1 MKQFNLEK
9 YLINPSIRV
18 ITRSS
23 YPVRIICTDAEDNKP
38 IVALIKISG
47 AETIWKYPASG
58 KAEDTEPEHWAD
70 LFFKTEKHEGWVNI
84 YLDEKYGNL
93 CCRYVFSSEEEAR
106 QKRAKE
112 AIATAKIEWEEY
124 SYEKVQNNT
133 NQRTTNAYC

>member
-18 ITRSS
+18 ITRSG

-47 AETIWKYPASG
+47 AETIWRYPASG

-84 YLDEKYGNL
+84 FRGWKEGEYNCGQIYD
-93 CCRYVFSSEEEAR
+93 SEEKAR
-106 QKRAKE
+106 DIGA
-112 AIATAKIEWEEY
+112 AIATVKVEWEE
-124 SYEKVQNNT
+124 
-133 NQRTTNAYC
+133 